1 MYHPSFSTI
10 QLSEMDQV
18 KMMNRTDQKYWF
30 HNDKLSA
37 ILEEVQE
44 NYFMLDIEGE
54 NLLPYFTV
62 YYDTPE
68 NKMYLSHHNGRSN
81 RFKIRRRTYVKSGI
95 SFLEIKHKNNKGRT
109 LKTRMNC
116 SNNYTKFSSEEAEFI
131 ASNSPYKVSD
141 LNPRLINQFT
151 RLTLV
156 NKNFKERCT
165 IDFNLQFKM
174 NSENTQ
180 LENIAI
186 VELKA
191 DGNTELSPLAKSLRD
206 HRIKSSGFSK
216 YCTGR
221 MLTNSGLKRNLFKTK
236 LRAINKTNI
245 HQD

>member
-1 MYHPSFSTI
+1 MYHPSFKTI
-10 QLSEMDQV
+10 QLNEMDQV

-30 HNDKLSA
+30 NCDKLSA
-37 ILEEVQE
+37 ILNEVQK
-44 NYFMLDIEGE
+44 NYFMLDIDGE
-54 NLLPYFTV
+54 SVLPYYTTYF
-62 YYDTPE
+62 DTYE
-68 NKMYLSHHNGRSN
+68 NQMYLNHHNGRLN

-109 LKTRMNC
+109 LKTRIYC
-116 SNNYTKFSSEEAEFI
+116 SNNYTQFSTKEEEFI
-131 ASNSPYKVSD
+131 ASNSPYQVSE
-141 LNPRLINQFT
+141 LTPRLINQFN

-165 IDFNLQFKM
+165 IDFDLQFKINNERM
-174 NSENTQ
+174 P
-180 LENIAI
+180 LDNIAI

-191 DGNTELSPLAKSLRD
+191 DGNSELSPLAKSLRD

-221 MLTNSGLKRNLFKTK
+221 MLTDAELKNNRFKTK
-236 LRAINKTNI
+236 LRAINKTII